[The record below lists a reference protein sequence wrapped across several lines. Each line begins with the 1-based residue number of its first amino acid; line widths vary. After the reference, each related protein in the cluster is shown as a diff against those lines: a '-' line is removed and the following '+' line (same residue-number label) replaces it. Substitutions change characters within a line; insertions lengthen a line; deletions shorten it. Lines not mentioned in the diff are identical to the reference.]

1 MKRLLVLIC
10 IFALAYTIMACVAE
24 TVDERTLYLQII
36 ESNDFERQLEVLPQ
50 LLEVTKFEEVFLLE
64 QYGENE
70 LDPIYDNILLQYLIA
85 LMETDED
92 ELLRN
97 NVVEIFRNFR
107 SRYAQ
112 SQAILLFLAN
122 NDYYDKLAIIVP
134 EMLYAYNEMEEW
146 RITARINLGSVL
158 WQLLTRYQNHVIP
171 EWLDIELDYL
181 MEDLLTAF
189 DFENQIREGYIIIDD
204 VPERYVYEVNR
215 LIETRQENGGF
226 DMPISW

>member
-1 MKRLLVLIC
+1 
-10 IFALAYTIMACVAE
+10 MACVAE

-215 LIETRQENGGF
+215 LIEARQEDGSF
-226 DMPISW
+226 DMPITW